1 MQQQKFGMVPKILPE
16 FFREV
21 REKRTARRSTRR
33 KIAGMLLL
41 GLIPALLLAGCSQP
55 AGVNEREPLKVAV
68 TLPPQAEMV
77 QEVGGDHVE
86 VQVVVPPGADP
97 HTFEPTAGELIRL
110 SDNTLYFR
118 IGPGLLP
125 FEDLLVNRLR
135 EIEPG
140 IRVID
145 SSEGIT
151 LLTSTDPDENGSPDP
166 HIWLSLRNA
175 EIMTAHVR
183 DTLME
188 TDPANADEY
197 RANSDVYISRL
208 RETDVET
215 QQVLTRSGVHT
226 ILVTHPSWGYF
237 ARDYG
242 LTQVAIGEEGKEPTA
257 RELERL
263 VNLARTEK
271 IRVIFA
277 EPEFPVRGA
286 EVLAGEINGTVVLV
300 DPLAED
306 YLENMRLVAAAFA
319 GEDTAA

>member
-1 MQQQKFGMVPKILPE
+1 
-16 FFREV
+16 
-21 REKRTARRSTRR
+21 
-33 KIAGMLLL
+33 
-41 GLIPALLLAGCSQP
+41 
-55 AGVNEREPLKVAV
+55 
-68 TLPPQAEMV
+68 
-77 QEVGGDHVE
+77 
-86 VQVVVPPGADP
+86 VVVPPGADP
-97 HTFEPTAGELIRL
+97 HTFEPTAGELVRL

-125 FEDLLVNRLR
+125 FEDILIGRLQ

-151 LLTSTDPDENGSPDP
+151 LLTSTDPDEKGSPDP

-183 DTLME
+183 DALIE
-188 TDPANADEY
+188 ADPDNAADY
-197 RANSDVYISRL
+197 RAKSDEYISRL
-208 RETDVET
+208 READSEIG
-215 QQVLTRSGVHT
+215 QALSGSGVHT

-257 RELERL
+257 RELEQL
-263 VNLARTEK
+263 VNLAEKQK

-277 EPEFPVRGA
+277 EPEFSVRGA
-286 EVLAGEINGTVVLV
+286 EVLAAEINGTVVMV
-300 DPLAED
+300 DPLAEE
-306 YLENMRLVAAAFA
+306 YLENMRHVAAAFE
-319 GEDTAA
+319 GEGAAP

>member
-1 MQQQKFGMVPKILPE
+1 MLRPKFGMVPNI
-16 FFREV
+16 FQREYRSPFSRK
-21 REKRTARRSTRR
+21 REGNSVAVLTVLVFIVT
-33 KIAGMLLL
+33 LL
-41 GLIPALLLAGCSQP
+41 AAGCSQP
-55 AGVNEREPLKVAV
+55 PGAGGQETMKVAV

-77 QEVGGDHVE
+77 REVGGGHVE

-97 HTFEPTAGELIRL
+97 HTFEPTAGELVRL
-110 SDNTLYFR
+110 SDNILYFR
-118 IGPGLLP
+118 IGPDLLP
-125 FEDLLVNRLR
+125 FEDVLVSRLQ

-145 SSEGIT
+145 SSEGVT
-151 LLTSTDPDENGSPDP
+151 LLASTDPDERGSPDP

-183 DTLME
+183 DALIE
-188 TDPANADEY
+188 ADPANAAEY
-197 RANSDVYISRL
+197 QANSDEYISRL
-208 RETDVET
+208 READEDIR
-215 QQVLTRSGVHT
+215 QGLSGSGVHT

-257 RELERL
+257 RELEHL
-263 VNLARTEK
+263 VNLALKEN

-277 EPEFPVRGA
+277 EPEFSVRGA
-286 EVLAGEINGTVVLV
+286 EVLAAEINGTVILV

-306 YLENMRLVAAAFA
+306 YLENMRRVAVAFE
-319 GEDTAA
+319 GEGETS

>member
-1 MQQQKFGMVPKILPE
+1 
-16 FFREV
+16 
-21 REKRTARRSTRR
+21 
-33 KIAGMLLL
+33 MLTVLVFIVTLL
-41 GLIPALLLAGCSQP
+41 AAGCSQP
-55 AGVNEREPLKVAV
+55 PGAGGQETMKVAV

-77 QEVGGDHVE
+77 REVGGGHVE

-97 HTFEPTAGELIRL
+97 HTFEPTAGELVRL
-110 SDNTLYFR
+110 SDNILYFR
-118 IGPGLLP
+118 IGPDLLP
-125 FEDLLVNRLR
+125 FEDVLVSRLQ

-145 SSEGIT
+145 SSEGVT
-151 LLTSTDPDENGSPDP
+151 LLASTDPDERGSPDP

-183 DTLME
+183 DALIE
-188 TDPANADEY
+188 ADPANAAEY
-197 RANSDVYISRL
+197 QANSDEYISRL
-208 RETDVET
+208 READEDIR
-215 QQVLTRSGVHT
+215 QGLSGSGVHT

-257 RELERL
+257 RELEHL
-263 VNLARTEK
+263 VNLALKEN

-277 EPEFPVRGA
+277 EPEFSVRGA
-286 EVLAGEINGTVVLV
+286 EVLAAEINGTVILV

-306 YLENMRLVAAAFA
+306 YLENMRRVAVAFE
-319 GEDTAA
+319 GEGETS

>member
-1 MQQQKFGMVPKILPE
+1 MQKGIVAM
-16 FFREV
+16 
-21 REKRTARRSTRR
+21 T
-33 KIAGMLLL
+33 LLVFL
-41 GLIPALLLAGCSQP
+41 VSLLAAGCSQP
-55 AGVNEREPLKVAV
+55 SGVRGEETLKVAV

-77 QEVGGDHVE
+77 REVGGDHVE

-97 HTFEPTAGELIRL
+97 HTFEPTAGELVRL

-125 FEDLLVNRLR
+125 FEDILIGRLQ

-151 LLTSTDPDENGSPDP
+151 LLTSTDPDEKGSPDP

-183 DTLME
+183 DALIE
-188 TDPANADEY
+188 ADPDNAADY
-197 RANSDVYISRL
+197 RAKSDEYISRL
-208 RETDVET
+208 READSEIG
-215 QQVLTRSGVHT
+215 QALSGSGVHT

-257 RELERL
+257 RELEQL
-263 VNLARTEK
+263 VNLAEKQK

-277 EPEFPVRGA
+277 EPEFSVRGA
-286 EVLAGEINGTVVLV
+286 EVLAAEINGTVVMV
-300 DPLAED
+300 DPLAEE
-306 YLENMRLVAAAFA
+306 YLENMRHVAAAFE
-319 GEDTAA
+319 GEGAAP

>member
-1 MQQQKFGMVPKILPE
+1 M
-16 FFREV
+16 
-21 REKRTARRSTRR
+21 T
-33 KIAGMLLL
+33 LLAFL
-41 GLIPALLLAGCSQP
+41 VSLLAAGCSQP
-55 AGVNEREPLKVAV
+55 AGISGQDTLKVAV

-77 QEVGGDHVE
+77 REVGGDHVE
-86 VQVVVPPGADP
+86 VQIVVPPGADP
-97 HTFEPTAGELIRL
+97 HTFEPTAGELVRL

-125 FEDLLVNRLR
+125 FEDILVGRLQ

-151 LLTSTDPDENGSPDP
+151 LLTSTDPDEKGSPDP

-175 EIMTAHVR
+175 EIMTVHVR
-183 DTLME
+183 DALIE
-188 TDPANADEY
+188 ADPANAAEY
-197 RANSDVYISRL
+197 RANSDDYISRL
-208 RETDVET
+208 HEADGEIG
-215 QQVLTRSGVHT
+215 QALSGSGVHT

-257 RELERL
+257 RELQQL
-263 VNLARTEK
+263 VNLAEKQK

-277 EPEFPVRGA
+277 EPEFSVRGA
-286 EVLAGEINGTVVLV
+286 EVLAAEINGTVVLV

-306 YLENMRLVAAAFA
+306 YLENMRLVAAAFE
-319 GEDTAA
+319 GEGAAP